1 MTPID
6 MELALLDSA
15 EYLYLPERSE
25 PRDNS
30 LQLVVQE
37 TVVNRSGLFGGHHPE
52 RPQLAKILNDAS
64 PIESTDARQIFE
76 LTWKH
81 HVAYLVSEE
90 CVGSCGHSDDEIFSG
105 KLFPSGIC
113 H

>member
-1 MTPID
+1 MTLID

-37 TVVNRSGLFGGHHPE
+37 TVVNRSGL
-52 RPQLAKILNDAS
+52 
-64 PIESTDARQIFE
+64 
-76 LTWKH
+76 
-81 HVAYLVSEE
+81 
-90 CVGSCGHSDDEIFSG
+90 VG
-105 KLFPSGIC
+105 
-113 H
+113 

>member
-30 LQLVVQE
+30 LQLACK
-37 TVVNRSGLFGGHHPE
+37 
-52 RPQLAKILNDAS
+52 RPS
-64 PIESTDARQIFE
+64 
-76 LTWKH
+76 
-81 HVAYLVSEE
+81 
-90 CVGSCGHSDDEIFSG
+90 
-105 KLFPSGIC
+105 
-113 H
+113 